1 MEMTPS
7 TVHLWEVNSTSTSQ
21 DKEEKITSA
30 QSFTTKSQIIK
41 LILVMFS
48 SGVTGTMA
56 AMVLARTRQYLNLTV
71 PFNMATLG
79 LRKNFMEMTTKS
91 TLPMEPMELWHLLLA
106 K

>member
-1 MEMTPS
+1 MTPS
-7 TVHLWEVNSTSTSQ
+7 TVHSWEDNSTSTSQ

-56 AMVLARTRQYLNLTV
+56 AMVLARTRRYLNLTV
-71 PFNMATLG
+71 AFNMATLG

-91 TLPMEPMELWHLLLA
+91 TLPMEPMEQWDLLLA